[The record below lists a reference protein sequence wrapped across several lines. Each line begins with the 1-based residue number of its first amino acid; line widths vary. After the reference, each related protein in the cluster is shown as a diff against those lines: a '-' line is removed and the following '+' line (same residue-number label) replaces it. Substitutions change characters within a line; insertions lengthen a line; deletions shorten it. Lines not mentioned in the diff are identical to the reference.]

1 MCPCAASARRVRTL
15 VLAVLVLAACGERII
30 IGREPDD
37 LASSEPARDAGALP
51 APEPDPSF
59 ERDDEEDSGGDD
71 DADDDADDDD
81 GDDDDGSDDES
92 DGDDADP

>member
-1 MCPCAASARRVRTL
+1 MHSDMSPCAAPARRVRTL
-15 VLAVLVLAACGERII
+15 MFAVLVLAACGERII

-59 ERDDEEDSGGDD
+59 EPDDEEDSGGDD
-71 DADDDADDDD
+71 DDGDD
-81 GDDDDGSDDES
+81 GDDDDDGSDDES